1 MNKYLNEFLSL
12 KCSGD
17 VLNTVNPLGKKSAK
31 EITESMGIIKSIK
44 SFFLEHPMEVTL
56 IDLCAGNALTSVLAV
71 HLLPVKYAIAV
82 DKKERYRRWDSAKR
96 FQYIFED
103 IYSLDLLDKLNLLQ
117 KSDYCTDIYQFR
129 WLKEPVVIISSHPC
143 SNLAVR
149 IIELYNSIR
158 GQKALVLIPCCRGGI
173 IKSKIPQYLV
183 DKLGNYGMWSFNLWE
198 QINSGN
204 VRMVEDKSIC
214 SPCNIKIIVDD
225 FK

>member
-17 VLNTVNPLGKKSAK
+17 VLNAVNPLGKKSAK

-44 SFFLEHPMEVTL
+44 SFFLKYPMEIIL

-82 DKKERYRRWDSAKR
+82 DKKERDRHWDLAKR
-96 FQYIFED
+96 FQYVIED
-103 IYSLDLLDKLNLLQ
+103 IYSPVLLDKLGIVQ
-117 KSDYCTDIYQFR
+117 KGNYCTDSYRFR

-143 SNLAVR
+143 SNLANR

-158 GQKALVLIPCCRGGI
+158 GRKALVLIPCCREGNF
-173 IKSKIPQYLV
+173 KSKIPQYLV
-183 DKLGNYGMWSFNLWE
+183 DKLGNYGAWSFSLWRE
-198 QINSGN
+198 INSGN
-204 VRMVEDKSIC
+204 VRMVEDKVIL
-214 SPCNIKIIVDD
+214 SPCNVKIIADD
-225 FK
+225 F